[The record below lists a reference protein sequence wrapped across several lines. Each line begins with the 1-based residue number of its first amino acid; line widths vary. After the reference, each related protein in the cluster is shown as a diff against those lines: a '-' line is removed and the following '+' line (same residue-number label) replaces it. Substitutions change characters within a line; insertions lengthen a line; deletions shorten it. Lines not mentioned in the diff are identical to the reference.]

1 MTDPLPAAAA
11 VPAAPVPVAQPA
23 PIVEIGIEDFAK
35 VELRTARVIAAVPHP
50 DADKLLVLTVDAGDA
65 AGATRTICAGIRQWW
80 QPEQLVGRDIV
91 IVANLKPRK
100 LRGVLSQGMLLAVH
114 DKEQVVPLCGM
125 QQVSPGLRVS

>member
-1 MTDPLPAAAA
+1 MTEPAPAAPSVPVAA
-11 VPAAPVPVAQPA
+11 AAPVPVA
-23 PIVEIGIEDFAK
+23 EIGIEDFAK
-35 VELRTARVIAAVPHP
+35 VELRTARVLAAAPHP

-65 AGATRTICAGIRQWW
+65 AGVTRTICAGIRQWW

-114 DKEQVVPLCGM
+114 DKEHVVPLCGM